1 MGAGSAYVGMDHNT
15 RLTFTPVDHPN
26 PTVRHVGFELDSS
39 YVEQCWAS
47 TLGPSSIALLRR
59 MPVLWT
65 AQVPAG
71 IEAGELSA
79 SLGLGTGTGE
89 RSRLHNTLD
98 RLVRF
103 GLMRES
109 AGGEFDVFCQV
120 APLSARQLE
129 RAPQWTVDI
138 HQRLLTAHLTR
149 VGATEPVAGGVDA
162 GADPAVLLA
171 GRLDRLQRPSPPR
184 PVPVGARTGGLA
196 R

>member
-1 MGAGSAYVGMDHNT
+1 M
-15 RLTFTPVDHPN
+15 
-26 PTVRHVGFELDSS
+26 
-39 YVEQCWAS
+39 
-47 TLGPSSIALLRR
+47 
-59 MPVLWT
+59 
-65 AQVPAG
+65 
-71 IEAGELSA
+71 SA

-103 GLMRES
+103 GLMRET
-109 AGGEFDVFCQV
+109 AGEEFDVFCQV

-129 RAPQWTVDI
+129 RAPQWTIDT

-149 VGATEPVAGGVDA
+149 VGGVEPAPGGADA

-171 GRLDRLQRPSPPR
+171 GRLDRLQRPSPPD